1 MTVDIRLPKQVID
14 RLERRW
20 RSRFDRERQ
29 LNSELFDRRLE
40 QLRAHRNN
48 IQRYRRLLQT
58 QLSDLEREFIE
69 RRLSEEVAAMQ
80 DVAADIPPL
89 PAASFDRPACEEIRP

>member
-48 IQRYRRLLQT
+48 VLRYRRLLQT

-69 RRLSEEVAAMQ
+69 RRLSEEVGAMQ
-80 DVAADIPPL
+80 GVAADIPPL
-89 PAASFDRPACEEIRP
+89 PAASFDRAASEEIRP